1 MHKGDV
7 HTRAS
12 QAERMTWG
20 GEAAR
25 AVLSA
30 QIVVAILGCYAGVF
44 GLVKLKGALSGKKP
58 VPVAAAAAAPST
70 TSGSTSKWGF
80 EPPTIETFDTWEQN
94 ADNWKKWE
102 AFMSNDKLVDQWAAT
117 L

>member
-1 MHKGDV
+1 M
-7 HTRAS
+7 
-12 QAERMTWG
+12 
-20 GEAAR
+20 
-25 AVLSA
+25 LSA
-30 QIVVAILGCYAGVF
+30 QIVVAIHGCYAGVF